1 MWLIDKYSFLRHFD
15 HALTFVD
22 SAYKSANGANTPPAL
37 VCNLHCVVVVT
48 MAGTLNHRQLLC
60 IQMHSKHCLS
70 FQYDVIG
77 THCTVTGHSSKF
89 YFIINYRVLRLLFCY
104 VNVDVKVMLPL
115 GGICIKFMV
124 LVN

>member
-1 MWLIDKYSFLRHFD
+1 MWLINKYSFLRHFD

-22 SAYKSANGANTPPAL
+22 SAYKSANGANTLPAL
-37 VCNLHCVVVVT
+37 MCNLHCMVVVT

-89 YFIINYRVLRLLFCY
+89 YSSYRVLRLLFCY

-115 GGICIKFMV
+115 GITCIKLRI